1 MPNKSVYK
9 AAILFFALLLMLVY
23 PAMFFPRAEY
33 SCKGEGVLD
42 ELAREM
48 QDIERLKRRIRE
60 EQNREK
66 KIVLSFAGDCTIG
79 TDDRFLYENSFH
91 QRLAVEGNDFGYF
104 FRGVLPVLEKDDM
117 TLVNLESTFTNSK
130 CPIPK
135 KYNYRGD
142 PSYTAILKAGSVE
155 MVNISNNHIY
165 DYGMQGYMD
174 TLTALQRAGILFC
187 GEKNIAFYTTKGIT
201 VGCIGYTG
209 WDWNVHKD
217 LERDIHYA
225 REKAH
230 IVVVSIH
237 WGTDRAN
244 YPSSHQIKLGRFC
257 IDNGADVVVGHH
269 PHVIQGIEKYKD
281 RYIVYSLGNFCY
293 GGSKNL
299 SDKDT
304 FIFQNIF
311 TVRDGRIIESNGE
324 VIPCSIS
331 SVSHINDYQ
340 PTILR
345 GKEAERVMSR
355 VYRYSSAL
363 EFGINEKSLP
373 SFLTLRK

>member
-1 MPNKSVYK
+1 MPNNAVYK
-9 AAILFFALLLMLVY
+9 AAFLFFLLLLMLVY
-23 PAMFFPRAEY
+23 PAMFSPGAEY
-33 SCKGEGVLD
+33 SHKEEGVLN

-48 QDIERLKRRIRE
+48 QDIERLKRRISE
-60 EQNREK
+60 ERSREK
-66 KIVLSFAGDCTIG
+66 KVVLSFAGDCTIG
-79 TDDRFLYENSFH
+79 TDDRFSYKNSFH
-91 QRLAVEGNDFGYF
+91 HRLAVEDNDFGYF
-104 FRGVLPVLEKDDM
+104 FRGVLPVFEKDDL

-130 CPIPK
+130 CPVPK

-165 DYGMQGYMD
+165 DYGIQGYMD

-187 GEKNIAFYTTKGIT
+187 GERNIAFYTAKGIT

-209 WDWNVHKD
+209 WDWDVHKD

-244 YPSSHQIKLGRFC
+244 YPNSYQTRLGRFC
-257 IDNGADVVVGHH
+257 IDKGADVVVGHH

-293 GGSKNL
+293 GGSKNP

-304 FIFQNIF
+304 FIFQNTF
-311 TVRDGRIIESNGE
+311 TVKDGSITESHGK

-340 PTILR
+340 PTVLC
-345 GKEAERVMSR
+345 GEEAERVMSR
-355 VYRYSSAL
+355 VYRYSSVL
-363 EFGINEKSLP
+363 EFGIKE
-373 SFLTLRK
+373 